1 MFGKNKKLERI
12 PVKFTRG
19 TFLFIGARDCFA
31 IQIFEIEDS
40 ANTIKKLKSQ

>member
-1 MFGKNKKLERI
+1 MLERI

-19 TFLFIGARDCFA
+19 AIVFNGARDCSA

-40 ANTIKKLKSQ
+40 ANTAKKLKCQ